1 MLDLYTSRSN
11 EESSD
16 YSIEGSGSSSRLEM
30 ILWTVYI
37 FYTVS
42 KVLAICIAI
51 RIDSI
56 SIYSVLFLY
65 LILYSLTELYE
76 LLFDMLLCMNNRCIN
91 LDANIYMI
99 RAGQASYEFFRV
111 LINLAMF
118 IELIKTFEGYS
129 PIVYII
135 IFVSSVTVLKYIFL
149 LLGLMAYLIF
159 LRESDSP
166 RLSYSSEFRYANFSP
181 EIRDNE
187 VCCICWDNLD
197 TSSDAIAL
205 ECKHVFHNECIKS
218 WARIRAIC
226 PMCRKSLS
234 AS

>member
-1 MLDLYTSRSN
+1 MLDLYTIRSN

-30 ILWTVYI
+30 ILWSVYM

-42 KVLAICIAI
+42 KVLAIFIAI

-129 PIVYII
+129 PLVYII

-166 RLSYSSEFRYANFSP
+166 RLSYSSQFRYANFSP

-187 VCCICWDNLD
+187 VCSICWDNID
-197 TSSDAIAL
+197 ASSDAIAL
-205 ECKHVFHNECIKS
+205 ECNHVFHNECIKS
-218 WARIRAIC
+218 WANIRAIC